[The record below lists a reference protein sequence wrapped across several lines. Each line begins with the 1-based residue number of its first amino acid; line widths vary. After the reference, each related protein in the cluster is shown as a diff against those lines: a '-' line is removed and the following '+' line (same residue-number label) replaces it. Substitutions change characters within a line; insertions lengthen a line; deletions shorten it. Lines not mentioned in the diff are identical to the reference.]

1 MNNEIGKNIKKYRI
15 QKNFS
20 REELAENLGI
30 SIHTLAKYEQGQRTP
45 NIDTLKKIADALDI
59 AMVEFIGMKKAI
71 GTESTTKEEKEILK
85 SVNSHLSSTEFLF
98 SNSELIANQK
108 QDIFF
113 SIRKI
118 AELSNITIEEI
129 RTKMIQIS
137 ETDEEN
143 LQPIYDGPGFNGIE
157 IKYKDKIFSL
167 TEEEYYKLAGRI
179 IDSIAINI
187 LAAKDY

>member
-15 QKNFS
+15 QKKFS

-71 GTESTTKEEKEILK
+71 GAESTTKEEKEILK

-143 LQPIYDGPGFNGIE
+143 PQPIYDGPDFNGIE